1 MIEISGIK
9 KSHHAVTEG
18 GTEILILIFQA
29 GIYKEMYTGKYN
41 TQRVVTI
48 LSSS

>member
-18 GTEILILIFQA
+18 GTEILILIFRQEF
-29 GIYKEMYTGKYN
+29 IKKCIQENIILKEW
-41 TQRVVTI
+41 
-48 LSSS
+48 